1 MNALKLIAVA
11 GLASACFAFAT
22 PALATPSGDPPGCA
36 VGQHGDVDNDPTGHG
51 CPGQGG
57 NGGNGG
63 NGGGGGQGGGGGN
76 ANNAVTTTATATAT
90 GGNAQQQQ
98 GQLQGQLQ
106 GQQQSATSAVSGSG
120 NSTNDNTSS
129 AASTGNT
136 TAVTV
141 EGDKV
146 TYQQRRI
153 PVATAYAPFAT
164 SGADTCTIG
173 TSAGVQSSVFGLS
186 FGSGRH
192 DKVCESLKLSRE
204 LKAQGYGLEACTLLV
219 NEDRRVA
226 AAFRA
231 SGRTCAATVAVTE
244 VVQPQPYVAPV
255 LPTQPVPVQPPFT
268 GERGN

>member
-1 MNALKLIAVA
+1 MNALRLIAVA
-11 GLASACFAFAT
+11 ALASASFAISTPAFAT
-22 PALATPSGDPPGCA
+22 PSDDPPGCA
-36 VGQHGDVDNDPTGHG
+36 VGQQGDVDNDPTGHG

-57 NGGNGG
+57 GGGTGG
-63 NGGGGGQGGGGGN
+63 GGGGGGGQGGGGGN
-76 ANNAVTTTATATAT
+76 ANNAVTQTVTT
-90 GGNAQQQQ
+90 
-98 GQLQGQLQ
+98 
-106 GQQQSATSAVSGSG
+106 SVSAVQSQSQMQAANASVAGSG

-173 TSAGVQSSVFGLS
+173 TSAGVQSSVFGVS

-244 VVQPQPYVAPV
+244 VVQPQPYVAPA

-268 GERGN
+268 GERGK